1 MAIAACRSGVG
12 GSSSTS
18 SSSTTPGS
26 SDRDNS
32 EKPFQYLQLVVRDW
46 ANFDDE
52 TWEDAET
59 RQKFGVSGLPGGERW
74 SEADCRAQMRLHLAQ
89 HFGEDVRERESVDT
103 LKEMFGS
110 ISAYLLP
117 NPGLKV
123 AESKKRKWDG
133 SLADIDEDFLRFVQ
147 NLCKDLFADGAVI
160 TQKVLGSELFV
171 DSFVEVVETL
181 AQAFSGMEVSQ
192 LSMVEAIGK
201 AKNLVSKDEAERSYK
216 KYMDKQ
222 LLLAKAGKSPEL
234 LAKDHATASD
244 IAVGLF
250 DKAATF
256 GDVDAIKEAKIT
268 LQEAIGELF
277 ETYKKDNERRLE
289 QALSA
294 FAGLAAAAVIFFVL
308 DRISDYACDWWLDT
322 CVAMSRV
329 FVMFYT
335 SVLGIIGYHMYFLTK
350 ERGKTA
356 AGLAGIEMG
365 KQMIVVTEL
374 QVQNVMYY
382 MKHQEAAKR
391 DLNKAFN
398 TAKEIGIDVM
408 KHFEA
413 SADTA
418 GGAGANATKKEKAI
432 KVSPSSPSKNKK
444 ID

>member
-1 MAIAACRSGVG
+1 M
-12 GSSSTS
+12 
-18 SSSTTPGS
+18 
-26 SDRDNS
+26 
-32 EKPFQYLQLVVRDW
+32 VVRDW

-52 TWEDAET
+52 TWEDAEN
-59 RQKFGVSGLPGGERW
+59 RSKFGVAAVPGGERW
-74 SEADCRAQMRLHLAQ
+74 SEADCRAQMRLHWAQ
-89 HFGEDVRERESVDT
+89 HFGDEVRERESVDT
-103 LKEMFGS
+103 LTQLFGQL
-110 ISAYLLP
+110 SAFLLP

-123 AESKKRKWDG
+123 AESKKRRWDG
-133 SLADIDEDFLRFVQ
+133 SLTDIDEDFLRFVES
-147 NLCKDLFADGAVI
+147 LCNDLFSDSSVI
-160 TQKVLGSELFV
+160 TQKVLGSELCV
-171 DSFVEVVETL
+171 DSFVDVVETL
-181 AQAFSGMEVSQ
+181 TAAFSGMEVSQ

-201 AKNLVSKDEAERSYK
+201 AKNLVSKDEAEKSYK

-222 LLLAKAGKSPEL
+222 LLLAKTGKSPDV
-234 LAKDHATASD
+234 LAKDHSTASD
-244 IAVGLF
+244 IAMGLF

-256 GDVDAIKEAKIT
+256 GDVEAIREAKAS
-268 LQEAIGELF
+268 LQEAVGDMF
-277 ETYKKDNERRLE
+277 EQYKKDNERRLE

-335 SVLGIIGYHMYFLTK
+335 SVLGIIGYHVYFLTK

-365 KQMIVVTEL
+365 KQMIVVTEQ

-382 MKHQEAAKR
+382 AKHQDVAKR
-391 DLNKAFN
+391 DFSKALN

-413 SADTA
+413 PADTV
-418 GGAGANATKKEKAI
+418 GGGGDTSKKEKSN
-432 KVSPSSPSKNKK
+432 KVSPASPSSASKRNKK